1 MTNWYVI
8 TGGPSSGKT
17 TTVQLLR
24 ERGHTTTIEH
34 ARHYIDLARI
44 DGKSVEE
51 IRARQLEFQHGVL
64 AMQVEEEAA
73 LDPDEVVFLD
83 RALPD
88 SLAYYRFLDLEP
100 DAALLAAVEHARYK
114 KIFVLDLLPLTTDYA
129 RTEDENDQRVI
140 HHLLID
146 VYRELGFPV
155 IQVPVLP
162 PAERVDFILEQV

>member
-44 DGKSVEE
+44 SGQSVEE

-64 AMQVEEEAA
+64 TMQLDEEAS
-73 LDPDEVVFLD
+73 LNPDEIVFLD

-88 SLAYYRFLDLEP
+88 ALAYYRFLHLEP
-100 DAALLAAVEHARYK
+100 DAMVLSAVEHARYK
-114 KIFVLDLLPLTTDYA
+114 KVFVLDLLPLARDYA
-129 RTEDENDQRVI
+129 RTEDEHDQRVI
-140 HHLLID
+140 HDLLLE

-162 PAERVDFILEQV
+162 PTDRVDFILERI